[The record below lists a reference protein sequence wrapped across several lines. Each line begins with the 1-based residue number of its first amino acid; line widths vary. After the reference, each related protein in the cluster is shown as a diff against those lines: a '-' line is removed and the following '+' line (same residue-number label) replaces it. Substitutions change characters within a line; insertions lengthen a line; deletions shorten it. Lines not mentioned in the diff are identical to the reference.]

1 MANIPDSASSPI
13 ILGTACGTI
22 PAAVFS
28 HSSSQRL
35 RSTGACQSASTL
47 SFANAALMHTGPCA
61 RSARTMSDETPPA
74 SGVIKGVSPASINP
88 IRSSAERK
96 GLLSMFVSFC
106 RNRLDCVIIFPI
118 ARESG
123 AAHTHPV
130 DDVSARPRPAKSA
143 TLAQLVT
150 RP

>member
-1 MANIPDSASSPI
+1 MANIPDSASSAI

-22 PAAVFS
+22 PAAVFR

-47 SFANAALMHTGPCA
+47 SFANARLMHTGPCA
-61 RSARTMSDETPPA
+61 RSTRTMSDETPPA
-74 SGVIKGVSPASINP
+74 NGFIGGVSPVLINP

-96 GLLSMFVSFC
+96 GLSSMPVSFC
-106 RNRLDCVIIFPI
+106 RNRLDCAIIFQI
-118 ARESG
+118 ARKSG
-123 AAHTHPV
+123 AARAHRIV
-130 DDVSARPRPAKSA
+130 DASAGPKKSGA
-143 TLAQLVT
+143 LARLAT